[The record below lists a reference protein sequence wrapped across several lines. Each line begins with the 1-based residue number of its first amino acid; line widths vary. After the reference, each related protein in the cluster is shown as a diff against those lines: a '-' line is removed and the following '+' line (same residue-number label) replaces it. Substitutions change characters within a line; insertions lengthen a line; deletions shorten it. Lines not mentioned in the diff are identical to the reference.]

1 MAICL
6 QVLQL
11 KQTDIP
17 SNGSKCYNK
26 LEVQTEAVTKKMIE
40 TEIIHSDGRLVQRNT
55 YGVARL
61 DRFEWSSLQRSN
73 IYHIQTKNMK
83 QQHIMRNI
91 MAKTLQTILKIWKKK
106 RPNNQFP
113 EWQIYWDFLCS
124 WCQPIKTL
132 PTWRIGKGNF
142 LQRCCLEVTSR
153 LRTGS
158 WADFRR
164 YIC

>member
-11 KQTDIP
+11 KQTEIP

-91 MAKTLQTILKIWKKK
+91 MEKTLQTILKIWKKK
-106 RPNNQFP
+106 GQTISFLNDKFTGISCVLDANPLKLYPP
-113 EWQIYWDFLCS
+113 EGLAKGISCKGVAWRS
-124 WCQPIKTL
+124 L
-132 PTWRIGKGNF
+132 PG
-142 LQRCCLEVTSR
+142 
-153 LRTGS
+153 
-158 WADFRR
+158 
-164 YIC
+164 